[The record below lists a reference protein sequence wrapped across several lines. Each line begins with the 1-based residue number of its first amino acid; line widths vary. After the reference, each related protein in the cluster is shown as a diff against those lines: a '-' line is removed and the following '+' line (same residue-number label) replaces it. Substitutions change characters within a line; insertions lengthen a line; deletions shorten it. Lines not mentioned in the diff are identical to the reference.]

1 MLILNLGVLD
11 HMIRERQRGLRGTEA
26 RRSARPGARGL
37 RLRLGHA
44 LIAAGSALSGEREAE
59 RPTRTPVLPRT
70 A

>member
-44 LIAAGSALSGEREAE
+44 LIAAGSALSGERAE
-59 RPTRTPVLPRT
+59 PPARTPVLPRT